1 MQRRGTIRNATA
13 VDSAPSWSSTQW
25 LDVVQINDSV
35 NLATIGFTDESEA
48 FDISILNF
56 PNPGPLA
63 AGWRW
68 KYGSQGNTDGYS
80 PATYPELTAADGL
93 GISATYQ
100 LVYLM
105 VGDLGSYSYPGL
117 SRFTV
122 QHTVATTPLLVY
134 VQLASSTHPAG
145 MRTLQLQRVEGNSVW
160 TVASLTADSQEIT
173 TGQTSLVFRDVTTR
187 ATWAAGAPSANVCW
201 TACALATVAPAA
213 ESIKPAVTA
222 SESTQ
227 QQSSPSFPFPVTAAS
242 CCHCSRMPPSPSWQA
257 EANPGSTSG
266 VDMFTNSSDV
276 LFQQHWG
283 VSFLGRL
290 PQFSLVDSVVEDVPL
305 SPAAPLV
312 DCRDCDDVVLR
323 NVTLR
328 RLAPLAAGSASA
340 STAGSA
346 GPYIFHAIGNDY
358 GADV

>member
-187 ATWAAGAPSANVCW
+187 ATWGCP
-201 TACALATVAPAA
+201 
-213 ESIKPAVTA
+213 TA
-222 SESTQ
+222 SLHCTMGNSGLTPAQ
-227 QQSSPSFPFPVTAAS
+227 PPVQVEVGPLLA
-242 CCHCSRMPPSPSWQA
+242 RVLQ
-257 EANPGSTSG
+257 ANPGSTSG